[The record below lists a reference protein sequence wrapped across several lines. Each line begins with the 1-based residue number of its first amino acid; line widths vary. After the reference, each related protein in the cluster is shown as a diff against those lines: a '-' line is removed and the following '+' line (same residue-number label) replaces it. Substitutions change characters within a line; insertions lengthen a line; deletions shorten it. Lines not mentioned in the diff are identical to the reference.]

1 MTAVYLSVYQ
11 SIYLSIYLSMS
22 VYLTMSI
29 CLSIYLLYIYLSSIY
44 LSIYACLSAYLSIYL
59 SMSVCL
65 SVSFYIGYGWVITWL
80 QDFSQVY
87 PSFNLDRVNQ
97 LELSML
103 EALNYVIRVTASEYA
118 KYYFHLRSMMTRL
131 GIDHA
136 HDDYVENTMSMIR
149 PLDIDGAR
157 RLQLSTERYRKEALR
172 SKLLRRRFH
181 SLSDG
186 LSDLF
191 DIQCNYSNDDP
202 AAVPVDHH
210 VHTPVHLEQLVHS
223 NHTDADGQ
231 THMHN
236 QLRKNSFRLD
246 KSSSNSASFRIDQS
260 SSQSISPKPSRS
272 ADRTDAKEVARPH
285 K

>member
-1 MTAVYLSVYQ
+1 M
-11 SIYLSIYLSMS
+11 
-22 VYLTMSI
+22 
-29 CLSIYLLYIYLSSIY
+29 
-44 LSIYACLSAYLSIYL
+44 
-59 SMSVCL
+59 
-65 SVSFYIGYGWVITWL
+65 
-80 QDFSQVY
+80 Y

-131 GIDHA
+131 GIDCA
-136 HDDYVENTMSMIR
+136 HDYVENTMLMR

-191 DIQCNYSNDDP
+191 DIQCNSTDEP
-202 AAVPVDHH
+202 IVSADHH
-210 VHTPVHLEQLVHS
+210 VHTPVHLEQLMHS

-231 THMHN
+231 THKHN

-246 KSSSNSASFRIDQS
+246 KSKSA
-260 SSQSISPKPSRS
+260 SSQSLSPRPNRS
-272 ADRTDAKEVARPH
+272 TDKSDAKEGTRSH

>member
-1 MTAVYLSVYQ
+1 M
-11 SIYLSIYLSMS
+11 
-22 VYLTMSI
+22 
-29 CLSIYLLYIYLSSIY
+29 
-44 LSIYACLSAYLSIYL
+44 
-59 SMSVCL
+59 
-65 SVSFYIGYGWVITWL
+65 
-80 QDFSQVY
+80 Y

-131 GIDHA
+131 GIDCA
-136 HDDYVENTMSMIR
+136 HDYVENTMLMR

-191 DIQCNYSNDDP
+191 DIQCNSTDEP
-202 AAVPVDHH
+202 IVSADHH
-210 VHTPVHLEQLVHS
+210 VHTPVHLEQLMHS

-231 THMHN
+231 THKHN

-246 KSSSNSASFRIDQS
+246 KSA
-260 SSQSISPKPSRS
+260 SSQSLSPRPNRS
-272 ADRTDAKEVARPH
+272 TDKSDAKEGTRSH